1 MTQLPDGYTLRRPT
15 LDDALAITQTYK
27 ANDVQFESNHELN
40 VAELI
45 QFMKEVDLNN
55 NAWVVLDEQGQ
66 VIAYEEVIPNPEK
79 ARFDLEG
86 VVHPDHLGK
95 GIGSFLVQTVEARI
109 AEIMSGM
116 ELNDLSPYIIV
127 NVNGKD
133 PFAKELFAAYDRE
146 KSDAV
151 MEIQMTEAPRE
162 PSWADGITVRSFVP
176 GQDDKTV
183 WHVVNTSFQSIPGDH
198 DMPFDSWR
206 NFNVNR
212 EGFDPSL
219 WFLAMDGDTIAGVCL
234 CPHDKNYGWVRQIGV
249 LPEYRGREIG
259 LSLLSYALGEWWRR
273 GEKRVGLAVQSDN
286 VPAISLYKKLGFH
299 IDSVYDTYRKSL
311 VSLRAKI

>member
-1 MTQLPDGYTLRRPT
+1 MTQVPDGYTMRHPT
-15 LDDALAITQTYK
+15 LDDAPGITQGYK

-45 QFMKEVDLNN
+45 QFMKEVDLDNH
-55 NAWVVLDEQGQ
+55 AWVVLDEQGQ
-66 VIAYEEVIPNPEK
+66 IVGYEEVIPHPEK

-95 GIGSFLVQTVEARI
+95 GVGAFLVQTAESRV
-109 AEIMSGM
+109 AEIMSSMDLTG
-116 ELNDLSPYIIV
+116 LSPYIIV

-151 MEIQMTEAPRE
+151 MEIQMTEAPPE
-162 PSWADGITVRSFVP
+162 PVWTDGISVCCFVP
-176 GQDDKTV
+176 GQDDKAV
-183 WHVVNTSFQSIPGDH
+183 WHVVNTSFQTIPGDH
-198 DMPFDSWR
+198 DIPFDSWH

-219 WFLAMDGDTIAGVCL
+219 WFLAMDGDTMAGVCL

-249 LPEYRGREIG
+249 LPEYRDRGIG
-259 LSLLSYALGEWWRR
+259 VSLLSHALGEWWRR
-273 GEKRVGLAVQSDN
+273 GKGRVGLGVQSDN

-311 VSLRAKI
+311 VGLRAKI